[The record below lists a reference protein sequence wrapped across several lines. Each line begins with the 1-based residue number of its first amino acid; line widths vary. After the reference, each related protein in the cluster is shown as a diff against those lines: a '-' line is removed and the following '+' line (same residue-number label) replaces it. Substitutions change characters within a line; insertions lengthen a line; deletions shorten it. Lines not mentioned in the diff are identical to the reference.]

1 MIVYRKK
8 LSNLKMILLSMK
20 LMTKRD
26 VLKMTNDLNNDNE
39 FLKKTARQ
47 LMHLNEVECKFVV

>member
-1 MIVYRKK
+1 
-8 LSNLKMILLSMK
+8 MILLSMK